1 MGQTR
6 RAFRLA
12 LASWDIVSRDPA
24 LLVLP
29 LMSAVSILTV
39 MILLFVPAG
48 LLFSSNHSQGTFL
61 IFSLL
66 AVYPLT
72 LVGVFFRFAF
82 VLVLAGRLDG
92 RDTSIGDGLQIAWGR
107 RASIASWA
115 GIASVAAI
123 LIRGLRQLPFLG
135 GLAGDIASGLLG
147 IAWGAVTFFVV
158 PVIAVEG
165 ITGRRAVERSASIFR
180 ERWGLEAVGVLSISG
195 VFALAV
201 VFGLAG
207 TIFLIVLVHTSA
219 VAVALVFFGSIVGLI
234 GMMLA
239 ATAVQQAFGLVLYRY
254 ATGATLPAGFPE
266 ADLRDSV
273 RPKRRRGLFRR

>member
-1 MGQTR
+1 MPGSIAHEGRRSSSRPLNDLIRSSNRPPPLPATELADDHPQDGPTGPSPLRQHHTRQGEMVMGQTR

-92 RDTSIGDGLQIAWGR
+92 RNTSIGDGLQSAWGR

-115 GIASVAAI
+115 GIA
-123 LIRGLRQLPFLG
+123 
-135 GLAGDIASGLLG
+135 
-147 IAWGAVTFFVV
+147 
-158 PVIAVEG
+158 
-165 ITGRRAVERSASIFR
+165 
-180 ERWGLEAVGVLSISG
+180 
-195 VFALAV
+195 
-201 VFGLAG
+201 
-207 TIFLIVLVHTSA
+207 
-219 VAVALVFFGSIVGLI
+219 
-234 GMMLA
+234 
-239 ATAVQQAFGLVLYRY
+239 
-254 ATGATLPAGFPE
+254 
-266 ADLRDSV
+266 
-273 RPKRRRGLFRR
+273 